1 MVALEQDNFE
11 IASMGEEV
19 DPHFRPP
26 SKIESDAVGRPHGV
40 LLIQGIP
47 EQLTGEQDK
56 GPLVH

>member
-26 SKIESDAVGRPHGV
+26 SKIESDAAGRPHGV